1 MNLSFKQAIDLHQCL
16 RYIEACQEAIYGN
29 DNTSDNIEVG
39 DVSVTFHFDDG
50 ETFLDSLIVSG
61 SECKK
66 GRIRRWL
73 AGWELPSRLLFVSAW
88 VFAKA
93 IVDAIFFTSVIQIN
107 G

>member
-50 ETFLDSLIVSG
+50 ELIVSG

-66 GRIRRWL
+66 GCIDVEDYLR
-73 AGWELPSRLLFVSAW
+73 E
-88 VFAKA
+88 
-93 IVDAIFFTSVIQIN
+93 
-107 G
+107 

>member
-16 RYIEACQEAIYGN
+16 RHIESCQEAIYGN

-66 GRIRRWL
+66 GRIDVEDYLR
-73 AGWELPSRLLFVSAW
+73 E
-88 VFAKA
+88 
-93 IVDAIFFTSVIQIN
+93 
-107 G
+107 

>member
-66 GRIRRWL
+66 GRIDVEDYLR
-73 AGWELPSRLLFVSAW
+73 ECY
-88 VFAKA
+88 
-93 IVDAIFFTSVIQIN
+93 I
-107 G
+107 